1 MKFLVFSLILTFS
14 IFSDEEMDKALQNE
28 LGINK
33 QTENQKATP
42 KNTEVNPVEE
52 RYKPKEESSSVLW
65 TLLKVIFVFG
75 ILTAIMYYALKFLA
89 STRQNLFPIK
99 NVIRVLSSTAIS
111 PNKQLQIVEV
121 SGMLF
126 LIGVSD
132 SSISLIK
139 EIEQADIKQKIFQ
152 ERDSYEPPKEE
163 FGNFLS
169 NTLKSLD
176 IKSAFNLNKKSEENE
191 EAILNEIK
199 SNQANKL
206 NKLKKQRESLDE
218 NSENFFK

>member
-1 MKFLVFSLILTFS
+1 MKFLVFSLLIIFS
-14 IFSDEEMDKALQNE
+14 IFADEEMDKALQNE

-33 QTENQKATP
+33 QTENQKVTP
-42 KNTEVNPVEE
+42 KTNEVNPIEE
-52 RYKPKEESSSVLW
+52 RFKPKEESSSILW

-75 ILTAIMYYALKFLA
+75 ILTALMYYAMKFLA
-89 STRQNLFPIK
+89 SSRQNLFPIK
-99 NVIRVLSSTAIS
+99 NAIRVLSSTPIS

-163 FGNFLS
+163 FGNFLT
-169 NTLKSLD
+169 NTLQNLD
-176 IKSAFNLNKKSEENE
+176 IKSAFNFQKKSEEND
-191 EAILNEIK
+191 EAFLNEIK
-199 SNQANKL
+199 SNQAEKL
-206 NKLKKQRESLDE
+206 NKLKKQRENLNE
-218 NSENFFK
+218 NKENFFE